1 MDGMNPFGDFN
12 FKHSTWLVLLLMYN
26 LLPWLVINNFFMLSF
41 IILGRKESVKD
52 ATMDTYMAP
61 LIEELQELWKRIIS
75 FDVSTKGGKQT
86 F

>member
-1 MDGMNPFGDFN
+1 
-12 FKHSTWLVLLLMYN
+12 
-26 LLPWLVINNFFMLSF
+26 MLSF

-61 LIEELQELWKRIIS
+61 LIEELQELWKRVIS